1 MKNPT
6 NNKPFARKR
15 FGQNFLHDAH
25 VISQII
31 QSAEITSEDHIIE
44 IGPGRGAMTEQILPH
59 VASLTAVEIDR
70 DLAELLT
77 DMFKEQNNFHLIT
90 EDVLKINWSDILE
103 PGKKYKI
110 IANLPYNISTPLFF
124 KFVKY
129 RECFQSI
136 TVMLQ
141 KEVADRIAHRGE
153 GKQLKDYGIL
163 SVIAANTF
171 NVKSV
176 CHVPPGSFVPPP
188 KVSSAVIQMKPL
200 ENIIEKESEFMG
212 FVKKSFNQRRKIF
225 LSWMK
230 KNEPEL
236 YEGLPEETR
245 EKLANLRAE
254 NIKPQQFLSLFRNG
268 TLS

>member
-1 MKNPT
+1 MKYQKHS
-6 NNKPFARKR
+6 KPFARKR
-15 FGQNFLHDAH
+15 FGQNFLHDTH
-25 VISQII
+25 VISKII
-31 QSAEITSEDHIIE
+31 ESAEITSDDHIIE
-44 IGPGRGAMTEQILPH
+44 IGPGRGAMTQQMLPH

-77 DMFKEQNNFHLIT
+77 DMFKDQENFHLIT
-90 EDVLKINWSDILE
+90 EDVLKVNWNEILE

-124 KFVKY
+124 KFVEY
-129 RECFQSI
+129 RQAFHSM

-171 NVKSV
+171 NVRSV
-176 CHVPPGSFVPPP
+176 CHVPPGSFVPAP

-200 ENIIEKESEFMG
+200 DTVIEQEKEFMG

-236 YEGLPEETR
+236 YEGLSEETR

-254 NIKPQQFLSLFRNG
+254 NIKPQQFLSLFKDGRF
-268 TLS
+268 